1 MGAGTGSEGGG
12 LLGGGCATAG
22 CERPV
27 KAKGLCKLC
36 YGRKLRADG
45 RLGQRGA
52 GHWGKWRGVECAT
65 EGCSEPVRCGGF
77 CQSCYGKASWRSG
90 KHRLTIE
97 QKRESHLKYRY
108 GISSETYDA
117 MFASQGGCCAI
128 CKQPPTEANTR
139 AGRPPKLYVDHC
151 HGTERVRGLLC
162 NHCNLAIGY
171 AKSEHV
177 LRAAAEY
184 LHNSAGPHR

>member
-1 MGAGTGSEGGG
+1 MGQITEPESRRA
-12 LLGGGCATAG
+12 LGGGCATAG

-45 RLGQRGA
+45 RLGQRAA
-52 GHWGKWRGVECAT
+52 GSWGKWRGVECAT
-65 EGCSEPVRCGGF
+65 EGCSAPVRCGGF
-77 CQSCYGKASWRSG
+77 CLSCYNKSYWRAG
-90 KHRLTIE
+90 TRRPTE
-97 QKRESHLKYRY
+97 AQKREGHLRHRY
-108 GISSETYDA
+108 GISSETCDA
-117 MFASQGGCCAI
+117 MLAAQGGCCAI

-162 NHCNLAIGY
+162 NHCNLALGY
-171 AKSEHV
+171 AKSESV

-184 LHNSAGPHR
+184 LRRYDGSDC